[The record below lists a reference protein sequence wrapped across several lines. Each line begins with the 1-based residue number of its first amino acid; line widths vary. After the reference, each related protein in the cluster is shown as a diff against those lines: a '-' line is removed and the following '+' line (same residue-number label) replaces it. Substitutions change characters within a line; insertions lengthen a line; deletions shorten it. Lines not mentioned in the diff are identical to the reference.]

1 MVSKDFDVIAKEQ
14 FKFLVTDF
22 GFQLSKSEKE
32 DWGYELIYLSKT
44 TGVKITYEFREAYI
58 FIMLYKLVD
67 GSLIANPRSIQENTI
82 LYGYGLDDI
91 IGLRNPQN
99 LIKPAYQ
106 YGEES
111 EYYDKQ
117 KGLTLYVTAF
127 ANNLKEHASDVLAGD
142 FKIFDEAYRVVKE
155 RVNKYK

>member
-1 MVSKDFDVIAKEQ
+1 MASKDFDVIVKEQ
-14 FKFLVTDF
+14 FKFLESDF
-22 GFQLSKSEKE
+22 GFRLSKGEKE
-32 DWGYELIYLSKT
+32 DWGYELIYLNKT

-67 GSLIANPRSIQENTI
+67 GSLIENPRSIRENTT

-91 IGLRNPQN
+91 INLRNPQA

-106 YGEES
+106 YGDES
-111 EYYDKQ
+111 EYYDKM

-127 ANNLKEHASDVLAGD
+127 ANNLKEYAVDVLSGD
-142 FKIFDEAYRVVKE
+142 FKIFNEVDRVVKK
-155 RVNKYK
+155 RSSGY

>member
-1 MVSKDFDVIAKEQ
+1 MASKDLDVIAKEQ
-14 FKFLVTDF
+14 FKFLESDF
-22 GFQLSKSEKE
+22 GFQLSKSEKK
-32 DWGYELIYLSKT
+32 DWGYELIYRNKT
-44 TGVKITYEFREAYI
+44 TGVKLTYEFREAYI

-67 GSLIANPRSIQENTI
+67 GSLIENPRSIQENTI

-91 IGLRNPQN
+91 ISLRNPQA

-111 EYYDKQ
+111 EYYDKK
-117 KGLTLYVTAF
+117 KGLTLYVAAF
-127 ANNLKEHASDVLAGD
+127 ANNLKECASDVLAGD
-142 FKIFDEAYRVVKE
+142 FKIFDEAHRVVKE